1 MEKYILC
8 DCEKPFT
15 NMDYDGCRLIYNCF
29 NFHLEKLTETTF
41 KIISIFKCFGG
52 GIEFPEDSS
61 DFETHK
67 DRIKDAYSREWRYKS
82 PSRFPTK
89 ESWNEYVDNSMK
101 IGGILE
107 VKDGIPQ
114 IYYWCDNE
122 SSIYS
127 KYYEEAHWSL
137 ISYDTIDEIDEILE
151 DFEDTETILKELP
164 KVSLEIPELVEDFK
178 LTFISFKQKEIKLKA
193 FDYFLKNAKLSF
205 KYNLQHELSYF

>member
-1 MEKYILC
+1 MEKYILAN
-8 DCEKPFT
+8 CETPFT
-15 NMDYDGCRLIYNCF
+15 NMDYDGCHQIYNCF
-29 NFHLEKLTETTF
+29 SFHLEKLTETTY
-41 KIISIFKCFGG
+41 KIIR
-52 GIEFPEDSS
+52 IEYPEDNL
-61 DFETHK
+61 DFETHI
-67 DRIKDAYSREWRYKS
+67 DRIKYAYSREWNYKL

-89 ESWNEYVDNSMK
+89 KDWEEYVDNSMK

-107 VKDGIPQ
+107 VKNGFPQ
-114 IYYWCDNE
+114 IYYWCDHE

-137 ISYDTIDEIDEILE
+137 ISYRTIDEIAKILE

-164 KVSLEIPELVEDFK
+164 EISLEIPELVEDFK

-193 FDYFLKNAKLSF
+193 FDYFLKNAEISF